1 MVQNKIVK
9 PVVMADLVWMVD
21 DRVMEVLERNQPY
34 WILNSRKRTAELQGN
49 YRNGVLKTIS
59 PRMKVYLGLSY

>member
-34 WILNSRKRTAELQGN
+34 WIL
-49 YRNGVLKTIS
+49 I
-59 PRMKVYLGLSY
+59 